1 MRNPELDTPWQHP
14 DSKIWIPTTGDQNG
28 DDHVRTGIGAGSEAF
43 DTHVIR
49 VIQQFARPDTC
60 LVDGGANYGQ
70 MSTILSKDFAHVHSI
85 EASPYIAWY
94 LKKTAAEFPNI
105 TVHEAALWHTSGEV
119 IKMFEPDGS
128 PDGRFFSGMGIA
140 GPHETRGH
148 LPAVNVTS
156 MTIDDIDFQQPV
168 SVIKLDIQ
176 GPELMALRGAVQTIA
191 RYRPMIIWE
200 YEQPYEAIF
209 GFTHADCTAFFES
222 IDYELRTD
230 VTNNSNHDFCY
241 TPKAI

>member
-1 MRNPELDTPWQHP
+1 VRNPELDTPWQNP
-14 DSKIWIPTTGDQNG
+14 DNKIWVPTTGDQNG
-28 DDHVRTGIGAGSEAF
+28 DDHVRTQIQHGVVF
-43 DTHVIR
+43 DEHVIR
-49 VIQQFARPDTC
+49 VIKHFAKPDTC

-70 MSTILSKDFAHVHSI
+70 MSTMLSTEFAHVHSI
-85 EASPYIAWY
+85 EASPYVSWF

-105 TVHEAALWHTSGEV
+105 TVHEAALWHTSGER

-128 PDGRFFSGMGIA
+128 ADGRFFSGMGIA

-148 LPAVNVTS
+148 LPTVNVTS

-209 GFTHADCTAFFES
+209 GFTHADCAAFFES
-222 IDYELRTD
+222 IDYELRID
-230 VTNNSNHDFCY
+230 IINNNHDFCY
-241 TPKAI
+241 TPKAT

>member
-1 MRNPELDTPWQHP
+1 MRNPELDKPWQHP
-14 DSKIWIPTTGDQNG
+14 TSKIWIPATGDHNG
-28 DDHVRTGIGAGSEAF
+28 NDHVRTGIEQGSEAF

-49 VIQQFARPDTC
+49 VCQHFARPDTC

-70 MSTILSKDFAHVHSI
+70 MSTIMSKDFAHVHSI
-85 EASPYIAWY
+85 EASPYVSWF

-105 TVHEAALWHTSGEV
+105 TVHEAALWHSSGQR

-128 PDGRFFSGMGIA
+128 RDGKFFSGMGIA
-140 GPHETRGH
+140 GPHETRNH
-148 LPAVNVTS
+148 LPTVNVTS

-176 GPELMALRGAVQTIA
+176 GPELMALRGAVRTIEK
-191 RYRPMIIWE
+191 YRPMIIWE

-209 GFTHADCTAFFES
+209 GFTHADCVAFFES
-222 IDYELRTD
+222 IDYELRID
-230 VTNNSNHDFCY
+230 IINNTHDFCY
-241 TPKAI
+241 TSKAT

>member
-94 LKKTAAEFPNI
+94 LKKTAAEFLNI

-222 IDYELRTD
+222 INYELRTD
-230 VTNNSNHDFCY
+230 VINNNHDFCY